1 MLLSKEIINKI
12 QGKFSRPLHITY
24 IARYIIEL
32 PVDETRNLLL
42 KLVDMGIIEE
52 SKYGEDY
59 YVLKSQ
65 R

>member
-1 MLLSKEIINKI
+1 MLLSKEIISKI
-12 QGKFSRPLHITY
+12 EGKLSRPLHITY